1 MGARFEAPGNRPV
14 ILSVARSF
22 APLRMTAAAVIVAG
36 ALASCAGPADWPTLL
51 RLRTAPAGPDTRLTL
66 LAAPGLEIN
75 ARIAPAL
82 ELPNGTIVRFVTG
95 RRTADSAYFAEPPS
109 ARLSG
114 HHDGVHGTLRAS
126 VCRNDALVCR
136 SITLQL

>member
-1 MGARFEAPGNRPV
+1 
-14 ILSVARSF
+14 
-22 APLRMTAAAVIVAG
+22 MTAAAVIVAG
-36 ALASCAGPADWPTLL
+36 ALASCASPADWPTLL
-51 RLRTAPAGPDTRLTL
+51 RLRAARAGPDTRLTL
-66 LAAPGLEIN
+66 LAAPGIEIN
-75 ARIAPAL
+75 ARLAPAL

-109 ARLSG
+109 ARLPG
-114 HHDGVHGTLRAS
+114 RHDRVHGTLRAS